1 METVIFDLDG
11 TLANIDKRRALATK
25 PDGKIDWDVF
35 FAPENIKLDEPNH
48 PVIKVLKAL
57 TEQYCIVI
65 FSGRD
70 DISAN
75 ETIEWL
81 ASFGIYPDMIKM
93 RRHGSYVPD
102 DKLKKLWLDD
112 LRKKEHNIICA
123 FDDRDKVVKMWR
135 DNGVPCFQVA
145 EGNF

>member
-11 TLANIDKRRALATK
+11 TLAHIDKRREKATK
-25 PDGKIDWDVF
+25 PDGKMDWDVF
-35 FAPENIKLDEPNH
+35 FAPENIQLDEPNI
-48 PVIKVLKAL
+48 PVIKMLKAL
-57 TEQYCIVI
+57 AEDYCIVI

-70 DISAN
+70 DISRD

-81 ASFGIYPDMIKM
+81 NQHGIFPDMIKM
-93 RRHGSYVPD
+93 RRHGSFVPD

-112 LRKKEHNIICA
+112 LRKQDYKVICS

-135 DNGVPCFQVA
+135 DNGVPCFQVS